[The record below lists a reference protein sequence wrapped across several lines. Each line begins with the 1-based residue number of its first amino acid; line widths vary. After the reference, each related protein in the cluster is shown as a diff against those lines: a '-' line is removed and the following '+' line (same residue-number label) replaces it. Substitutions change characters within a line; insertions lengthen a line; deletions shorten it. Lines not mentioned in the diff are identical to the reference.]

1 MVDGDDRNAN
11 ITSPWWLCSTGA
23 HLFLCHWSP
32 PFFFFFGFGLSLG
45 YGLLFARLARRLNF
59 CPPHTSTR
67 TQCKARTH
75 DIENA
80 KKQQQTNGFSIPHS
94 SKPVGNH
101 RVYCLKLTRSQ
112 SWIFSSNLGESR
124 AQRCLSSKNHRVC
137 ISISDGFPISMALA
151 KPDAPAKP
159 ALRLMAML
167 TNSRDH

>member
-1 MVDGDDRNAN
+1 MIEMRISHPPDGYALLGR
-11 ITSPWWLCSTGA
+11 ICSCA
-23 HLFLCHWSP
+23 IDLLR
-32 PFFFFFGFGLSLG
+32 FFFFVLFGFGLSLG

-59 CPPHTSTR
+59 CPPHTSTKHNVR
-67 TQCKARTH
+67 PELMTLKMLKYSNR
-75 DIENA
+75 
-80 KKQQQTNGFSIPHS
+80 QTGFPFPIQANRLAII
-94 SKPVGNH
+94 VFT
-101 RVYCLKLTRSQ
+101 V
-112 SWIFSSNLGESR
+112 SNSLSLNLESLVPTWVTR